1 MRGSPTRNSG
11 VVGRS
16 AQLIVAESTRS
27 MDVKFFVDVGLT
39 IEEEIREIKEGYIDS
54 SAPTKN
60 RRASSSPFCSI
71 VKQ

>member
-27 MDVKFFVDVGLT
+27 LDVKSFVDVGLT
-39 IEEEIREIKEGYIDS
+39 IEEEIREIKEGYIALHQPRIDELPARRF
-54 SAPTKN
+54 AP
-60 RRASSSPFCSI
+60 S
-71 VKQ
+71 